1 MPVMCTSI
9 LTYTLCGHKKYFDR
23 PCHENFGGDGRKCSP
38 LALNIHTTQQ
48 IIDKWPCLL
57 CRTFAKMRRQIQR
70 ERAGNDSTNVTFNG
84 MGTLQGDI
92 NKDLQTASKKRGRA
106 YTTR

>member
-1 MPVMCTSI
+1 MPAMCTSI
-9 LTYTLCGHKKYFDR
+9 LTYTLCGHKKYFDH
-23 PCHENFGGDGRKCSP
+23 PCHENFGSD
-38 LALNIHTTQQ
+38 

-57 CRTFAKMRRQIQR
+57 CRTFAKIRRQIKR
-70 ERAGNDSTNVTFNG
+70 ERAGNDSANVTPNG
-84 MGTLQGDI
+84 MGTLQDDI